1 MKNSSFQIIVAK
13 DSENGIGKNGNIP
26 WHIKEDM
33 AQFKRITKGDI
44 SNKKNAVIMGRKTY
58 ESIGKLLPG
67 RVNIIIT
74 SRELDT
80 DTAVICRSVQES
92 IDYVHSNDDIENAFI
107 IGGSMIYSEFIKHP
121 ICNIIHVT
129 HIPFTYDCDVFFPD
143 IPSGFKLVESEL
155 GKLSDSM
162 DTKYSFLRYE
172 YVTDEQKYIDLV
184 KDILED
190 GSFKN
195 DRTGTGTFSKFGEFL
210 KFDLSDNTLPLL
222 TTKKIFTKG
231 VFKELLWFI
240 KGDTSSKTL
249 ERDGVNIWKG
259 NSTKDFLVK
268 RGLDYDEGTLGPV
281 YGSQWRNWGAI
292 CDKNGNIEKNGI
304 DQLQDCID
312 LIRNDPDSRRMIVSA
327 WNVSDIDKMALPPCH
342 MLFQF
347 YVNDGKLSLSF
358 TQRSVDIGLGSPF
371 NIASYALLT
380 HMVARITGLEPGT
393 LTYFMGDAH
402 IYKNHVDPLMEQ
414 ITRSIRKFPKIR
426 FTGDHTEIDD
436 FKYEDIHVDGY
447 YPHPTIKMPFA
458 I

>member
-1 MKNSSFQIIVAK
+1 
-13 DSENGIGKNGNIP
+13 
-26 WHIKEDM
+26 
-33 AQFKRITKGDI
+33 
-44 SNKKNAVIMGRKTY
+44 
-58 ESIGKLLPG
+58 
-67 RVNIIIT
+67 
-74 SRELDT
+74 
-80 DTAVICRSVQES
+80 
-92 IDYVHSNDDIENAFI
+92 
-107 IGGSMIYSEFIKHP
+107 
-121 ICNIIHVT
+121 
-129 HIPFTYDCDVFFPD
+129 
-143 IPSGFKLVESEL
+143 
-155 GKLSDSM
+155 
-162 DTKYSFLRYE
+162 
-172 YVTDEQKYIDLV
+172 
-184 KDILED
+184 
-190 GSFKN
+190 
-195 DRTGTGTFSKFGEFL
+195 
-210 KFDLSDNTLPLL
+210 
-222 TTKKIFTKG
+222 
-231 VFKELLWFI
+231 
-240 KGDTSSKTL
+240 
-249 ERDGVNIWKG
+249 
-259 NSTKDFLVK
+259 
-268 RGLDYDEGTLGPV
+268 LGPV